1 MNKTEK
7 KFTLVAL
14 IVKQYW
20 YSESEEEIKSLLKKV
35 KVENEKVDLK
45 KSTAWELQ
53 AVFYLEQYE
62 DCSPGDSTSDS
73 SEKLFLKM
81 QESFIFLELS
91 CI

>member
-1 MNKTEK
+1 MSQGTILDSDDIVMNKIEK

-45 KSTAWELQ
+45 LM
-53 AVFYLEQYE
+53 
-62 DCSPGDSTSDS
+62 DG
-73 SEKLFLKM
+73 
-81 QESFIFLELS
+81 
-91 CI
+91 

>member
-1 MNKTEK
+1 MSQGTILDSDDIVMNKTEK

-45 KSTAWELQ
+45 LM
-53 AVFYLEQYE
+53 
-62 DCSPGDSTSDS
+62 DG
-73 SEKLFLKM
+73 
-81 QESFIFLELS
+81 
-91 CI
+91 